1 MDLDYNF
8 WGVKASELWQG
19 FGSAAPGKIFQ
30 KFAYENAILT
40 KKYNYNLYFN
50 LYVINVLF
58 S

>member
-40 KKYNYNLYFN
+40 KKYN
-50 LYVINVLF
+50 
-58 S
+58 